1 MTSHWNPVVPS
12 YSARHLPFL
21 FFSKFI
27 NHCPHHLE
35 SVFIYFNMLHS
46 YKKVKT
52 QLVKSTFR
60 EDIYLKSHA
69 FFLC

>member
-21 FFSKFI
+21 FFQSSLIIVLITLNQF
-27 NHCPHHLE
+27 L
-35 SVFIYFNMLHS
+35 FYFNRLHS

-52 QLVKSTFR
+52 QLVKSTLR

>member
-12 YSARHLPFL
+12 Y
-21 FFSKFI
+21 
-27 NHCPHHLE
+27 LE